1 MRPTKGEMSVTFA
14 SAHATAW
21 WMPKSSVRLQWMP
34 SFSSLGGR
42 MPSHVAAIL
51 MRTRSL
57 PMPAFSY
64 MRDEVRAFSMVFPGV
79 ERQARVDLG
88 RDATGHD
95 LQDLEAELDGE
106 LDRSPSVF
114 ATVFVSSPFAVPLA
128 SPSAR
133 STSSAYSGIT
143 AAAAMSDGFV
153 VASRGLNARANRLEV
168 VPCRRPRRSATER
181 LTLSCFE
188 VELTVSPPATGV
200 SLAADLGPMFATRCN
215 TGFCHNTTNQAS
227 ALDLTPAKAH
237 AQLVGIKSKHTACAS
252 FDRVVPGSPQTS
264 FLIFKL
270 QGNGA
275 CFAGVRMPKGMPAL
289 SAAQLQQVR
298 DWISEGANN
307 N

>member
-1 MRPTKGEMSVTFA
+1 VRAWVLVLAACGGDPTPAPDPDGPPPSELTVTLLAPNGGELLEAAEESVIRWSALAGEAAVDLELVDETGVA
-14 SAHATAW
+14 SPIATGL
-21 WMPKSSVRLQWMP
+21 SSVAGQEG
-34 SFSSLGGR
+34 SFAWRPVGVPAPTQYRVRVTITDLAGG
-42 MPSHVAAIL
+42 VA
-51 MRTRSL
+51 T
-57 PMPAFSY
+57 
-64 MRDEVRAFSMVFPGV
+64 DE
-79 ERQARVDLG
+79 
-88 RDATGHD
+88 
-95 LQDLEAELDGE
+95 
-106 LDRSPSVF
+106 
-114 ATVFVSSPFAVPLA
+114 
-128 SPSAR
+128 
-133 STSSAYSGIT
+133 
-143 AAAAMSDGFV
+143 SDG
-153 VASRGLNARANRLEV
+153 
-168 VPCRRPRRSATER
+168 
-181 LTLSCFE
+181 
-188 VELTVSPPATGV
+188 ELTVSPPATGV